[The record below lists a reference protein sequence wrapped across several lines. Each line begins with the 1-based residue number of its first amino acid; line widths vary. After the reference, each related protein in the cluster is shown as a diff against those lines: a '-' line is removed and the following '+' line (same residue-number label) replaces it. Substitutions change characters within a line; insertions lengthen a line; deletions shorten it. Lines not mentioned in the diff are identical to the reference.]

1 MQYIYDIFFLGGGWG
16 AGRGNCATIL
26 VLKKM
31 LNQNTDETN
40 DVWYPSRFMKNGVL
54 YTPFGAYTLLRGYV
68 GSWNSSCCGEI
79 KMKLIAIYIY
89 RPSAKRKKGH

>member
-1 MQYIYDIFFLGGGWG
+1 MTYFLEG
-16 AGRGNCATIL
+16 AGGRGQGAGGRGQGAGGENCTTIL

-68 GSWNSSCCGEI
+68 GSWNSSLWRNKNETECNVHI
-79 KMKLIAIYIY
+79 
-89 RPSAKRKKGH
+89 